1 MMIVQFIILQVI
13 VFSAVIFFM
22 KKILS
27 SDTQAAVG
35 RLDTTY
41 QDLITKQKELNEK
54 IEEAEKEYAAK
65 KEEAVQVL
73 EKMKLDANDE
83 ARKKKDEILKQA
95 KAQADEILERAKAS
109 SDEIYKK
116 IEREVRAKAVDDA
129 ALILHSAVQKHTVV
143 EFHSKIFEEFLEK
156 VKDFDLSKVS
166 PQIDTMTVKTP
177 YPLSDQQKSKLNMF
191 VSTKVNRNLK
201 IEEIIDESQIA
212 GISLLFG
219 SLILEG
225 SLANTIREVAE
236 DKKQKIQLGE

>member
-95 KAQADEILERAKAS
+95 KTQADEILERAKAS

-129 ALILHSAVQKHTVV
+129 ALILLGAVQKHTVI
-143 EFHSKIFEEFLEK
+143 EFHSKIFEDFLEK
-156 VKDFDLSKVS
+156 GKDFDLSKVS

-177 YPLSDQQKSKLNMF
+177 YPLTDQQKSKLNMF

-201 IEEIIDESQIA
+201 MEEIIDESQIA